1 MDTFA
6 LTASRRNGL
15 YVLHYSR
22 SLSLWPM
29 VRQWRGRVYCSQ
41 GFTSRA
47 CTGGMSDTAD
57 RIGRVDFICIGVF
70 TSILACGSVA
80 VAETSIQFPVGFGA
94 VRLGH
99 SAGDAF
105 VGSEFP
111 AGVGSSRETGRGSG
125 KALRRSLCGKH
136 SGLDC

>member
-1 MDTFA
+1 MDTSA
-6 LTASRRNGL
+6 LAASRRNGL
-15 YVLHYSR
+15 YILDNPR
-22 SLSLWPM
+22 SFSLWPLG
-29 VRQWRGRVYCSQ
+29 RQWRGLAYRSQ
-41 GFTSRA
+41 GFPSRA
-47 CTGGMSDTAD
+47 CTGGVSDTAD

-70 TSILACGSVA
+70 TSLLARRSVA

-111 AGVGSSRETGRGSG
+111 AGVGSSG
-125 KALRRSLCGKH
+125 
-136 SGLDC
+136 